1 MPKSKSRRK
10 RTKKAASGAAQARP
24 EEETV
29 GRRRDWRKQI
39 GWPLAIVGAVLF
51 IGGNIGARIGI
62 TFLPFDPHH
71 VYAQFGGAAM
81 GMVGLM
87 WALRQ

>member
-1 MPKSKSRRK
+1 MLKSKSKRK
-10 RTKKAASGAAQARP
+10 GSKKAASGGAQARSQ
-24 EEETV
+24 EKTV
-29 GRRRDWRKQI
+29 ARRRDWRKLI

-51 IGGNIGARIGI
+51 IGGNIGARTGI
-62 TFLPFDPHH
+62 TFFPFDPHH
-71 VYAQFGGAAM
+71 VYAQFGGAVV